1 MAHNEELD
9 KYSQETE
16 KIWREKKRIFGL
28 PISFTEYSLSKDR
41 LFIKKGILFENRNEM
56 LLYRI
61 KDLTITRS
69 FWQRLFGV
77 ATLTV
82 KSLDASTPVV
92 LLKNITRVE
101 AVKEML
107 HDYVENA
114 KKNATFEQI
123 IG

>member
-1 MAHNEELD
+1 MSNEELN
-9 KYSQETE
+9 KYKQKTE
-16 KIWREKKRIFGL
+16 KIWKDKKHIFGL

-41 LFIKKGILFENRNEM
+41 LFIKTGILMERKNEM
-56 LLYRI
+56 LLYRV
-61 KDLTITRS
+61 KDFTITRN
-69 FWQRLFGV
+69 FWQRMMGV
-77 ATLTV
+77 ATITV
-82 KSLDASTPVV
+82 RSLDASTPV
-92 LLKNITRVE
+92 LILKNIKNAD